1 MNHRLLVAAKVL
13 REGGISMQRL
23 AEASNISV
31 LLDAE
36 ASTEKAGLLAVSFHV
51 LVLEKLD
58 RRLNCYSFGI
68 RRRGPVSPENS
79 PDMLAV
85 EAEFMLNCLLS
96 VN

>member
-51 LVLEKLD
+51 LVLEELD

-68 RRRGPVSPENS
+68 RRRGPVRLGEVRRSSTP
-79 PDMLAV
+79 A
-85 EAEFMLNCLLS
+85 
-96 VN
+96 